1 MRAWLLVFV
10 LVLGLGCA
18 KVPGGGGGIRTRRVV
33 VTLTYAGPIRPEYVY
48 IVGIRPSAEA
58 APTTTGP
65 IPVVAPPW
73 GNGFVTGNCTHFVRW
88 DPTQSPTFT
97 LYRFRDA
104 SLTAWFDVGAPLNAI
119 DPGPEGR
126 TLRFELDV
134 SQVASTPAEADSF
147 ASIQLNFFSQD
158 RVPQGSLGTKA
169 WDALGN
175 SRLPSEINQYLTVDL
190 RRNGLYT
197 NDRAGG
203 LEPANDVA
211 DPSLDL
217 VDWSVE
223 VRVQ

>member
-1 MRAWLLVFV
+1 MRLCLAALLLLCV
-10 LVLGLGCA
+10 GCA
-18 KVPGGGGGIRTRRVV
+18 KVPSVGGEVRTRRVI
-33 VTLTYAGPIRPEYVY
+33 VTLTFQGPVRGDFVY
-48 IVGIRPSAEA
+48 LVGIRPSDEA
-58 APTTTGP
+58 NPTTTGP

-88 DPTQSPTFT
+88 DPTQSPTYT
-97 LYRFRDA
+97 LYRFQNE
-104 SLTAWFDVGAPLNAI
+104 SLTAWFEVGAPINYVE
-119 DPGPEGR
+119 PGSEGR

-134 SQVASTPAEADSF
+134 SQLAPTPRDAEGFVSL
-147 ASIQLNFFSQD
+147 QLNFFSQD
-158 RVPQGSLGTKA
+158 RVPQGSSGGKA

-175 SRLPSEINQYLTVDL
+175 SRLPSEINQYLTIDL

-203 LEPANDVA
+203 LEPSNDVA

-223 VRVQ
+223 VRLQ